1 MFFPSFEQDKFKVT
15 FYQQEAGFVNL
26 DDPLYA
32 GTLMD
37 GLRRKESRKKSKKKD
52 NTEAE
57 YSVIKEGVKEV
68 DQGTI
73 ILYCQL

>member
-1 MFFPSFEQDKFKVT
+1 
-15 FYQQEAGFVNL
+15 
-26 DDPLYA
+26 
-32 GTLMD
+32 MD

-68 DQGTI
+68 DQGKI
-73 ILYCQL
+73 ILYCQLQIAFIGYERPI